1 MVIHTL
7 RREAN
12 RPDGLRAPPPLHE
25 LGRRPRGVMAVD
37 YHTRTPE
44 RHGGKGNRLLAS
56 LALCILISSINA
68 RRGGC
73 STVDGRRWHR
83 READRRELNAVVG
96 GRRREFDVATPP
108 DRHSCKSATTSTVQL
123 HDGTKEEIC
132 DERYFLIQKL
142 EF

>member
-1 MVIHTL
+1 MVKHIL

-12 RPDGLRAPPPLHE
+12 RLDGLRAPPPLDE
-25 LGRRPRGVMAVD
+25 LGCRPCGVMASITIPEL
-37 YHTRTPE
+37 HKTRRE
-44 RHGGKGNRLLAS
+44 RESSTHVS
-56 LALCILISSINA
+56 CSSYSDLIDRP

-73 STVDGRRWHR
+73 STVDGGRWRR
-83 READRRELNAVVG
+83 REAERRELNVVAG

-108 DRHSCKSATTSTVQL
+108 DCHSCKSATTSTVQL